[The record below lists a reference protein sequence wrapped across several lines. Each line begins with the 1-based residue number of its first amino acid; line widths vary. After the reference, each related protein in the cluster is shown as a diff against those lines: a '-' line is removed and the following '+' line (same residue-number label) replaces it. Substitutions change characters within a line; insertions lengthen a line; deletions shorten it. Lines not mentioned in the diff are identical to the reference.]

1 MKADSC
7 DYSGIQFNQNPSAVC
22 MGYLD
27 EFNELMK
34 DIDIYNVYYGVDGTP
49 ANGGSGKCSAKEN
62 EIYKQA
68 MKFGLEEKM
77 ERRPF
82 VPHTF
87 TGEYT
92 PWHNTAA
99 KQKALANDEKTYN
112 CLGGDPLTSYLNSA
126 VVKEALHISNSSN
139 VWSDCSNIDY
149 TILQKG
155 SLWIYEELKGQIK
168 MLHYSGDQDGCVPT
182 QGTLEW
188 IDHLNRAEVAPW
200 KAYNEAGTAGE
211 AAKQVGGYFWQL
223 DGLDF
228 GTVHGAGHMC
238 PMDQP
243 KRSYQLIINW
253 MLGNP
258 IDPNWTTE
266 QEEDKFI

>member
-1 MKADSC
+1 
-7 DYSGIQFNQNPSAVC
+7 

-27 EFNELMK
+27 EFNVLMR
-34 DIDIYNVYYGVDGTP
+34 DIDIYNVYYGVDVTP

-68 MKFGLEEKM
+68 MKFGLEEQM
-77 ERRPF
+77 ERRPY

-99 KQKALANDEKTYN
+99 KAKARANNEKVHN
-112 CLGGDPLTSYLNSA
+112 CLGGDPLTSYLNNA
-126 VVKEALHISNSSN
+126 LVKEALHISESSN
-139 VWSDCSNIDY
+139 PWSDCDNIDY

-188 IDHLNRAEVAPW
+188 IDHLDRAEVSPW
-200 KAYNEAGTAGE
+200 KAYNEAGGTGE

-238 PMDQP
+238 PQDQP
-243 KRSYQLIINW
+243 QRSYQLIINW

-266 QEEDKFI
+266 QKEDKFI